1 MTASARQAGADDTRR
16 GDHMTRSSR
25 TLGFI
30 LGAIVLAILAGT
42 SPATAVEVGEP
53 APDFKL
59 ASTRG
64 IDIALADFR
73 GKKWVFLE
81 FYGGDFHPT

>member
-1 MTASARQAGADDTRR
+1 MMTPSW
-16 GDHMTRSSR
+16 R
-25 TLGFI
+25 TMGQMF
-30 LGAIVLAILAGT
+30 LGAIGVLAILAG
-42 SPATAVEVGEP
+42 SRPAPAAEVGEP

-64 IDIALADFR
+64 VDIGLAEFR

-81 FYGGDFHPT
+81 FYGGDFHPS

>member
-1 MTASARQAGADDTRR
+1 MIIVGRRIVAGILLGMALALVSTPGGSPQAE
-16 GDHMTRSSR
+16 
-25 TLGFI
+25 
-30 LGAIVLAILAGT
+30 
-42 SPATAVEVGEP
+42 AVDVGEP

-59 ASTRG
+59 PSTKG
-64 IDIALADFR
+64 VDISLSDFR

>member
-1 MTASARQAGADDTRR
+1 MIVVGRR
-16 GDHMTRSSR
+16 IVGGILLGMALGLVSTPGGSPPAEAVDVGD
-25 TLGFI
+25 
-30 LGAIVLAILAGT
+30 
-42 SPATAVEVGEP
+42 P

-59 ASTRG
+59 PSTNG
-64 IDIALADFR
+64 VDIGLTDFR

>member
-1 MTASARQAGADDTRR
+1 MKG
-16 GDHMTRSSR
+16 GDMTRSWS

-30 LGAIVLAILAGT
+30 LGAIVLAILAGS

-81 FYGGDFHPT
+81 FYGGDFHPS

>member
-1 MTASARQAGADDTRR
+1 MTQSW
-16 GDHMTRSSR
+16 R
-25 TLGFI
+25 TLGWMFFIGAISLLAI
-30 LGAIVLAILAGT
+30 LGA
-42 SPATAVEVGEP
+42 SHPATAVDVGEP

-64 IDIALADFR
+64 VDIGLAEFR

-81 FYGGDFHPT
+81 FYGGDFHPS

>member
-1 MTASARQAGADDTRR
+1 MVTVGRAPGW
-16 GDHMTRSSR
+16 
-25 TLGFI
+25 I
-30 LGAIVLAILAGT
+30 LVGLMLILATFAGV
-42 SPATAVEVGEP
+42 PRGEAAEVGEP

-64 IDIALADFR
+64 VDIALAEFR

-81 FYGGDFHPT
+81 FYGGDFHPS

>member
-1 MTASARQAGADDTRR
+1 MRRVLGWAELAATLAVAWILVGPSDAR
-16 GDHMTRSSR
+16 
-25 TLGFI
+25 
-30 LGAIVLAILAGT
+30 
-42 SPATAVEVGEP
+42 AVEVGEP

-64 IDIALADFR
+64 IDITLSEFR

>member
-1 MTASARQAGADDTRR
+1 
-16 GDHMTRSSR
+16 MTRFWR
-25 TLGFI
+25 TIGLMF
-30 LGAIVLAILAGT
+30 LGAISVLAIVDGWH
-42 SPATAVEVGEP
+42 PATAVDVGEP

-64 IDIALADFR
+64 IDIGLAEFR

-81 FYGGDFHPT
+81 FYGGDFHPS

>member
-1 MTASARQAGADDTRR
+1 
-16 GDHMTRSSR
+16 MTRPWR
-25 TLGFI
+25 TRGFI
-30 LGAIVLAILAGT
+30 LGTIVSAILAGS

-64 IDIALADFR
+64 IDIALAEFR

-81 FYGGDFHPT
+81 FYGGDFHPS

>member
-1 MTASARQAGADDTRR
+1 M
-16 GDHMTRSSR
+16 RSVGR
-25 TLGFI
+25 
-30 LGAIVLAILAGT
+30 AIGWVLAPAMLVLAVAAGVT
-42 SPATAVEVGEP
+42 PAEAVEVGEP

-64 IDIALADFR
+64 VDIALGEFK

>member
-1 MTASARQAGADDTRR
+1 
-16 GDHMTRSSR
+16 MTRSRR
-25 TLGFI
+25 TLGWMFFI
-30 LGAIVLAILAGT
+30 GAIGLLAILAG
-42 SPATAVEVGEP
+42 SHPATAVDVGES

-59 ASTRG
+59 ASTKG
-64 IDIALADFR
+64 VDIALGEFR

>member
-1 MTASARQAGADDTRR
+1 MTSAGRALGWVLAPAILVAAIVAGALR
-16 GDHMTRSSR
+16 
-25 TLGFI
+25 
-30 LGAIVLAILAGT
+30 AE
-42 SPATAVEVGEP
+42 AVEVGEP

-64 IDIALADFR
+64 VDIALAEFR

-81 FYGGDFHPT
+81 FYGGDFHPS

>member
-1 MTASARQAGADDTRR
+1 MTQSR
-16 GDHMTRSSR
+16 R
-25 TLGFI
+25 TLGWMFFIGAIGLLAI
-30 LGAIVLAILAGT
+30 LGA
-42 SPATAVEVGEP
+42 SHPATAVDVGEP

-59 ASTRG
+59 SSTTG
-64 IDIALADFR
+64 VDIALGEFR